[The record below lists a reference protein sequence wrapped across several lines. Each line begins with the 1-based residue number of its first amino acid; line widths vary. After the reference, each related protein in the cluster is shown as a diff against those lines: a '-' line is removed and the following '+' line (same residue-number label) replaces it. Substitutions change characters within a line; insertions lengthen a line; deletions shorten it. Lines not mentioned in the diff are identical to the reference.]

1 VSTFEPDAA
10 HGDKLPV
17 VLAGTAGL
25 SRRLIALDSG
35 AGWFAMFAGTVSFTS
50 QVPAVT
56 LGCADA
62 ACPRHAAS

>member
-1 VSTFEPDAA
+1 
-10 HGDKLPV
+10 

-62 ACPRHAAS
+62 ACPRQAAS